1 MKNWIAL
8 AALLVPLSLA
18 GCGHPRTV
26 VVYAAPPPPAEFND
40 VARQGYHDGW
50 EAARRDVAHNAPPN
64 VEAHP
69 RFRNPRVPPPAV
81 EDYRHGFREGYQA
94 FLRRGAP
101 PPGF

>member
-1 MKNWIAL
+1 MRNWLAI

-18 GCGHPRTV
+18 GCGHSRTV

-50 EAARRDVAHNAPPN
+50 EAARHDVKHGDAPD

-69 RFRNPRVPPPAV
+69 KFRRPHVPPTAI

-94 FLRRGAP
+94 FLHRGAP
-101 PPGF
+101 PTGH